1 MMRHGGE
8 SRVLVL
14 PGALHGL
21 SEAYLCQT
29 DKFINLSLLDMP
41 DSKIPFSPLSK
52 TRRQL
57 IARLASTKLRR
68 KEGMFIVEGYKNVA
82 DLMSRRESPFEPVW
96 LVATWDY
103 LTSHAVDD
111 NILRMFAPDRISGV
125 TAQEMKSLSMLS
137 APSDLLAVFTIP
149 EKVHDPLAT
158 PLGEGLFL
166 LLDGVRDPGNLGTIV
181 RTAHWFGVRH
191 IFASHDTVDLFNP
204 KVVQSTMGS
213 LGAVEVDYVNLPSLV
228 AANPSLPLVGL
239 QLEGDDLFRAD
250 LPSSAMICMG
260 SEGNGLSEEMRRALT
275 RSLTIPPGNPADHP
289 ESLNVAI
296 ATAVTLS
303 RFVSCRYNR

>member
-158 PLGEGLFL
+158 PLGEEPWRLIMSISPRLWRLIPACHLSAF
-166 LLDGVRDPGNLGTIV
+166 
-181 RTAHWFGVRH
+181 
-191 IFASHDTVDLFNP
+191 
-204 KVVQSTMGS
+204 S
-213 LGAVEVDYVNLPSLV
+213 LRATTFSERIS
-228 AANPSLPLVGL
+228 PLR
-239 QLEGDDLFRAD
+239 Q
-250 LPSSAMICMG
+250 
-260 SEGNGLSEEMRRALT
+260 
-275 RSLTIPPGNPADHP
+275 
-289 ESLNVAI
+289 
-296 ATAVTLS
+296 
-303 RFVSCRYNR
+303 